1 MKKSVLMF
9 SLLSGTALMLP
20 DLAVASGIFST
31 HKSTPQPEPA
41 SSLIDMSRSYK
52 TAGICFLGVG
62 DCDPNVG
69 FGKADDYKI
78 DTEAQCKNEGFS
90 KQNCNSVQ
98 TIDGVCPY
106 NAAYGLGCK
115 CASNLVSCPA
125 GQVGVGDSCGGKY
138 ASCKCAPALV
148 SCASNQVGQ
157 GASCGGKYQSCV
169 CKSEYIYNSSNCT
182 SPRSV
187 SGASCGGKYTGCS
200 CPSGVSSGS
209 YGCEEYY
216 ASPCS
221 SVCKKAYADN
231 CRNRTAVST
240 PYGCAEY
247 WSDCSSK
254 CKTKYNDNCRNRS
267 AVISSCPANATC
279 SYFSDCSS
287 KIQSWSCKSGYTQE
301 GSSCIADNPCPGY
314 EQKSSCPNKYYNKEV
329 CSKDS
334 SYIKCTPTCGSRIV
348 DDNPSYKIDEGNSG
362 GVVVVTK
369 SGSYLPYGN
378 TIYSNVNFP
387 QYSECAAL
395 SKPTITLTASNGY
408 AASISTNRIENID
421 FIVNFKAWTQPD
433 YCSAA
438 SQYRYSS
445 FCTSSCSS
453 YDCYCRSSCMSNS
466 SCRDYSIECMNYY
479 DAMVNGSSHMDLCEV
494 ANNYDSYCTNTN
506 SPSVGVKLD
515 PNKQIRT
522 ETYTNNG
529 KSSTRYYYEGTL
541 KNVNI
546 TVNGSP
552 QIAAQI
558 GGGAH
563 YDKTIKFEG
572 TNSISGGS
580 KHSVWARGHNT
591 YAYGIVRG
599 VLQVNSGAKLTL
611 NKPACIYTQWNGS
624 IVKSGTVS
632 GTVTTNCSTYPLKW

>member
-1 MKKSVLMF
+1 MQNQIQRQLPQPVCGHF
-9 SLLSGTALMLP
+9 LLSGKR
-20 DLAVASGIFST
+20 DL
-31 HKSTPQPEPA
+31 
-41 SSLIDMSRSYK
+41 
-52 TAGICFLGVG
+52 FLLLRLLL
-62 DCDPNVG
+62 
-69 FGKADDYKI
+69 KI
-78 DTEAQCKNEGFS
+78 S
-90 KQNCNSVQ
+90 
-98 TIDGVCPY
+98 
-106 NAAYGLGCK
+106 
-115 CASNLVSCPA
+115 
-125 GQVGVGDSCGGKY
+125 
-138 ASCKCAPALV
+138 
-148 SCASNQVGQ
+148 
-157 GASCGGKYQSCV
+157 
-169 CKSEYIYNSSNCT
+169 
-182 SPRSV
+182 
-187 SGASCGGKYTGCS
+187 
-200 CPSGVSSGS
+200 
-209 YGCEEYY
+209 
-216 ASPCS
+216 
-221 SVCKKAYADN
+221 
-231 CRNRTAVST
+231 
-240 PYGCAEY
+240 
-247 WSDCSSK
+247 
-254 CKTKYNDNCRNRS
+254 
-267 AVISSCPANATC
+267 
-279 SYFSDCSS
+279 
-287 KIQSWSCKSGYTQE
+287 SWSCNSGYTQE

-421 FIVNFKAWTQPD
+421 FIVNFKAWTLPD

>member
-1 MKKSVLMF
+1 MKVLPWFALLFACTAVPADAHLAFAGTPKIDLF
-9 SLLSGTALMLP
+9 SSARLIDTNQSQSLEAVSTADGDFRLP
-20 DLAVASGIFST
+20 SCKLAGVYFITGNNGQTFDNEAKDNDFTDPTGDNCKRLGFAVTSCASGLFNR
-31 HKSTPQPEPA
+31 A
-41 SSLIDMSRSYK
+41 
-52 TAGICFLGVG
+52 
-62 DCDPNVG
+62 
-69 FGKADDYKI
+69 
-78 DTEAQCKNEGFS
+78 
-90 KQNCNSVQ
+90 
-98 TIDGVCPY
+98 CPY
-106 NAAYGLGCK
+106 NDRIYDK
-115 CASNLVSCPA
+115 CCEASYTYEASNCPA
-125 GQVGVGDSCGGKY
+125 PRKLSSETCGGKHRCY
-138 ASCKCAPALV
+138 CDTAQYPFASCSDPQIKGNACTDD
-148 SCASNQVGQ
+148 
-157 GASCGGKYQSCV
+157 GGTRYATCV
-169 CKSEYIYNSSNCT
+169 CPN
-182 SPRSV
+182 PV
-187 SGASCGGKYTGCS
+187 ST
-200 CPSGVSSGS
+200 P
-209 YGCEEYY
+209 YGCETYY
-216 ASPCS
+216 AAPCG